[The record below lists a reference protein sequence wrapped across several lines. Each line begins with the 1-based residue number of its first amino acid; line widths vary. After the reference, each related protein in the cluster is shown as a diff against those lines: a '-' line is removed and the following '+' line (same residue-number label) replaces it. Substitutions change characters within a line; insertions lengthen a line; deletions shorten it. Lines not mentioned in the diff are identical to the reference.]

1 MQRLTGCL
9 LVLVI
14 LGGALLVA
22 PLMAAAKMRVETV
35 VVVTSSGRHSFAA
48 EIADTEPLRR
58 QGLMLRTDL
67 AQGSGMLFD
76 NGVDR
81 EMHMWMKNT
90 LLALDMIFITKDG
103 TVVKIARNTV
113 PHSEAIISSGVPVRG
128 VFEVIAGTADRIN
141 LKPGDR
147 IEHGLFR

>member
-1 MQRLTGCL
+1 MQRLISCL
-9 LVLVI
+9 LVLVS
-14 LGGALLVA
+14 LGVSPLIS
-22 PLMAAAKMRVETV
+22 PLMAGGTMRVETV

-58 QGLMLRTDL
+58 QGLMLRNEL
-67 AQGSGMLFD
+67 APNRGMLFD

-103 TVVKIARNTV
+103 TIVKIAKNTV

-128 VFEVIAGTADRIN
+128 VFEVVAGTADRIN

-147 IEHGLFR
+147 IEHSLFR